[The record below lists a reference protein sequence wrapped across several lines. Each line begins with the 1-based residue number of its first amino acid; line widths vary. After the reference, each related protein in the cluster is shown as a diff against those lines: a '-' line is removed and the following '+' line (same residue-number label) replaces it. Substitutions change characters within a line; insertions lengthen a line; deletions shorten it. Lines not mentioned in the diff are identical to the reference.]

1 MGIVVSFSYLAAFP
15 VFFIYGAY
23 MAKAPRINVVVTE
36 DLVERLHKMMDRS
49 GIPAS
54 ALVRRA
60 LDGYLTHLERN
71 SKDNGAVVV
80 EDANNVNWK

>member
-1 MGIVVSFSYLAAFP
+1 
-15 VFFIYGAY
+15 

-36 DLVERLHKMMDRS
+36 DLVDRLHKMVDRS
-49 GIPAS
+49 GVPAS

-71 SKDNGAVVV
+71 SKDNGAVVL